1 MLANPAQGLVVVAW
15 WSKICDGGSCYPYLY
30 GYNTDIHCGG
40 KVYSWMKNH
49 CRCKNWAFF
58 SCSRVQASGASR
70 SYKCSER
77 EKKRKEKR
85 ERRNE
90 IIMAAP
96 LYYRSLPY
104 SAKCQ
109 LIMNVDTVDSPA
121 LGDGYGIGR
130 WPAHAR

>member
-1 MLANPAQGLVVVAW
+1 MDIFYASCWYNFYVFTIVPRDFYDSARDFYDSAPTAPIRYLLWHFFRAVGCKPPAPAGAI
-15 WSKICDGGSCYPYLY
+15 S
-30 GYNTDIHCGG
+30 
-40 KVYSWMKNH
+40 
-49 CRCKNWAFF
+49 
-58 SCSRVQASGASR
+58 VQ
-70 SYKCSER
+70 KEK
-77 EKKRKEKR
+77 KKRKEKR